1 MGRKGAAVA
10 AALPQMTRPHQEAE
24 RPQSRLAVWR
34 GRTDEL
40 PRFRLPGGGVA
51 VFDAAI
57 WAEAYALCRPALNA
71 RTVRRSDECP
81 CPLDSEIAE
90 ERRTYRGGLVPAS
103 MVVDQ
108 WRRWVNE
115 IFLRWQSQV
124 HCMVCNEKSRQR
136 ARIRQQSQLRLPGE
150 ELRLAAAWV
159 RTGRA
164 ERAQVLWRYLTTRVL
179 RDAMTCAAI
188 KEEHARRTLPSESAR
203 SIRNQPTMRR
213 CACPRGC
220 AKAVHGDQQYCD
232 YCFVESGFEQQPEC
246 DCEGCC
252 GNRVIDWD
260 FILVHSDESVVRLH
274 PDWKSTKILVFVVEG
289 HAEPVEIPQRG
300 LEV

>member
-1 MGRKGAAVA
+1 
-10 AALPQMTRPHQEAE
+10 MTRPHQEAE
-24 RPQSRLAVWR
+24 RPQSRLMVHPK
-34 GRTDEL
+34 L
-40 PRFRLPGGGVA
+40 PQWRLPGGGVA
-51 VFDAAI
+51 VFDAAV
-57 WAEAYALCRPALNA
+57 WAEAYAHCRPALNV
-71 RTVRRSDECP
+71 RTVQRSDECP

-108 WRRWVNE
+108 WRRWVNK
-115 IFLRWQSQV
+115 IFLRWQCLV
-124 HCMVCNEKSRQR
+124 DCMACNEKSRQR

-164 ERAQVLWRYLTTRVL
+164 ERAQVSWRYLTKRVL
-179 RDAMTCAAI
+179 CDAMTCAAI
-188 KEEHARRTLPSESAR
+188 KEEHVRRTLPSESAR

-252 GNRVIDWD
+252 GNPELPQTMPRVRRRQAAD
-260 FILVHSDESVVRLH
+260 LGRRPLSSSVVEEFISFLSGWGMLAHQGIAKR
-274 PDWKSTKILVFVVEG
+274 
-289 HAEPVEIPQRG
+289 
-300 LEV
+300 

>member
-1 MGRKGAAVA
+1 MTAASGTA
-10 AALPQMTRPHQEAE
+10 
-24 RPQSRLAVWR
+24 
-34 GRTDEL
+34 
-40 PRFRLPGGGVA
+40 
-51 VFDAAI
+51 
-57 WAEAYALCRPALNA
+57 
-71 RTVRRSDECP
+71 
-81 CPLDSEIAE
+81 SEIAE
-90 ERRTYRGGLVPAS
+90 ELCTYRGGLVPAS
-103 MVVDQ
+103 MVVEL

-115 IFLRWQSQV
+115 IFLRWQNQID
-124 HCMVCNEKSRQR
+124 CMACNEKPRQR
-136 ARIRQQSQLRLPGE
+136 ARISQQSQLRLPGE

-246 DCEGCC
+246 D
-252 GNRVIDWD
+252 R
-260 FILVHSDESVVRLH
+260 
-274 PDWKSTKILVFVVEG
+274 
-289 HAEPVEIPQRG
+289 
-300 LEV
+300 

>member
-1 MGRKGAAVA
+1 MGDPVRLPQSDGSQRSRSRGC
-10 AALPQMTRPHQEAE
+10 LPQMTRPHQEAE
-24 RPQSRLAVWR
+24 RPQSRLMVHPK
-34 GRTDEL
+34 L
-40 PRFRLPGGGVA
+40 PQWRLPGGGVA
-51 VFDAAI
+51 VFDAAV
-57 WAEAYALCRPALNA
+57 WAEAYAHCRPALNV

-124 HCMVCNEKSRQR
+124 HCMACNEKSRQR

-164 ERAQVLWRYLTTRVL
+164 ESDLEQPLAVLAGMASVPEG
-179 RDAMTCAAI
+179 DENVAVSSHPSSA
-188 KEEHARRTLPSESAR
+188 KEDKNEEPACEAYWCR
-203 SIRNQPTMRR
+203 
-213 CACPRGC
+213 CPRGC
-220 AKAVHGDQQYCD
+220 YCAGDGDCCYCEGC
-232 YCFVESGFEQQPEC
+232 YHEWTWCNC
-246 DCEGCC
+246 DCEGCRPHDLA
-252 GNRVIDWD
+252 GEAEVTADYA
-260 FILVHSDESVVRLH
+260 EGA
-274 PDWKSTKILVFVVEG
+274 STTSSGSRKWYVGLFG
-289 HAEPVEIPQRG
+289 GRG
-300 LEV
+300 IH

>member
-1 MGRKGAAVA
+1 MM
-10 AALPQMTRPHQEAE
+10 PQFGLR
-24 RPQSRLAVWR
+24 
-34 GRTDEL
+34 RTHI
-40 PRFRLPGGGVA
+40 A
-51 VFDAAI
+51 
-57 WAEAYALCRPALNA
+57 RPALNE

-124 HCMVCNEKSRQR
+124 HYMACNEESRQR
-136 ARIRQQSQLRLPGE
+136 ARIRQQSQLRLLGE

-179 RDAMTCAAI
+179 RDSMTGAAI
-188 KEEHARRTLPSESAR
+188 KEEHARRTLPSESTRSTMGPADHASLCVSAR
-203 SIRNQPTMRR
+203 
-213 CACPRGC
+213 
-220 AKAVHGDQQYCD
+220 
-232 YCFVESGFEQQPEC
+232 
-246 DCEGCC
+246 
-252 GNRVIDWD
+252 
-260 FILVHSDESVVRLH
+260 VR
-274 PDWKSTKILVFVVEG
+274 
-289 HAEPVEIPQRG
+289 
-300 LEV
+300 